1 MRFIAALLAPA
12 RTVPTRSAAGLAG
25 RIAAAAVF
33 GVFSVSAALAD
44 DDDIKL
50 CIGGGR
56 DCPCAHEPELP
67 QSCKHDRI
75 TAAGEQT
82 LGVIRSKH
90 YLARKA
96 WQRQVI
102 DKFGERFQQW
112 EKAACPKT
120 ECGPGSIAGY
130 TRCEYSAY
138 PCSPDADKVAADL
151 LRNPIGGGDYREADR
166 GPDRAP
172 DIDRDRGRD
181 GGYDRSVDDR
191 ELGPQEIEELQHLLR
206 RAGYEVSIDGQFGE
220 QTSAALIR
228 WQRRAGVRED
238 GEATFR
244 NLRELKRLVQ

>member
-12 RTVPTRSAAGLAG
+12 GTVPTRSGAGLAG
-25 RIAAAAVF
+25 RIAAAAVI

-56 DCPCAHEPELP
+56 DCACAHEPELP
-67 QSCKHDRI
+67 SGCKRDRI

-130 TRCEYSAY
+130 QRCEYSAY
-138 PCSPDADKVAADL
+138 PCNPDADKSAADL
-151 LRNPIGGGDYREADR
+151 LRNPSGAGGYREADR
-166 GPDRAP
+166 
-172 DIDRDRGRD
+172 DRDRPREGV
-181 GGYDRSVDDR
+181 YDRSIDER
-191 ELGPQEIEELQHLLR
+191 ELAPQEIEELQHLLR
-206 RAGYEVSIDGQFGE
+206 RAGFQVSIDGQFGE
-220 QTSAALIR
+220 QTSEALIK
-228 WQRRAGVRED
+228 WQRRAGVHED

>member
-12 RTVPTRSAAGLAG
+12 GTVLTRSGAGLVG
-25 RIAAAAVF
+25 RIAAAALI

-44 DDDIKL
+44 DDDTKL
-50 CIGGGR
+50 CNGGGR

-67 QSCKHDRI
+67 PACKHDRI

-130 TRCEYSAY
+130 MRCEYSAY
-138 PCSPDADKVAADL
+138 PCSPDADKVVIDT
-151 LRNPIGGGDYREADR
+151 LRNGGGGYREAERDR
-166 GPDRAP
+166 DR
-172 DIDRDRGRD
+172 DRDRGRD
-181 GGYDRSVDDR
+181 GASDRTVDER

-206 RAGYEVSIDGQFGE
+206 KAGFQVSIDGQFGE
-220 QTSAALIR
+220 QTSEALIK
-228 WQRRAGVRED
+228 WQRRAGVHED

>member
-1 MRFIAALLAPA
+1 MGFIAELLALAGAVPA
-12 RTVPTRSAAGLAG
+12 RSGAGLAV
-25 RIAAAAVF
+25 RIAAAAVI

-44 DDDIKL
+44 DDDTKL
-50 CIGGGR
+50 CNGGGR
-56 DCPCAHEPELP
+56 DCPCAQHEPELP
-67 QSCKHDRI
+67 PACKHDRI

-138 PCSPDADKVAADL
+138 PCSPDADKVAIDS
-151 LRNPIGGGDYREADR
+151 LRNDRGGYREADR
-166 GPDRAP
+166 
-172 DIDRDRGRD
+172 DRDHDRVRD
-181 GGYDRSVDDR
+181 RDHEGGYDRTVDER

-206 RAGYEVSIDGQFGE
+206 KAGFQVSLDGQFGE
-220 QTSAALIR
+220 QTSEALIK
-228 WQRRAGVRED
+228 WQRRAGVHED

-244 NLRELKRLVQ
+244 NLKALRRFVQ